1 MNKLDLD
8 KIETCLSRPIC
19 EAAIPKT
26 VNDPIGVLNRWKYL
40 SQQFPRFLGAIL
52 SRNSLPAAQCLVAKN
67 ITGECGS
74 GQFDA
79 MHSKLF
85 AELVEPVVCS
95 TRSSFCSTSLEAVI
109 ESNLVK
115 LAAMSEGESIGFLIG
130 LEAPAYEI
138 LDLLRRC
145 LADVGMESSI
155 VDSSIYMVTH
165 QEVEAEHQQ
174 DSLLMAQVAAEI
186 GCEEA
191 EILRGGQHAVEFWN
205 DWWAAQIQAQAS

>member
-1 MNKLDLD
+1 MSTLNLDR
-8 KIETCLSRPIC
+8 IEISLSRPIC

-26 VNDPIGVLNRWKYL
+26 VDDPVDVLFRWKYL

-74 GQFDA
+74 GQYDA

-85 AELVEPVVCS
+85 AELVEPVVGEAS
-95 TRSSFCSTSLEAVI
+95 IAFASLHLESVI
-109 ESNLVK
+109 ERNLGK
-115 LAAMSEGESIGFLIG
+115 LGSMSEGESIGFLVG

-138 LDLLRRC
+138 LALLRRC
-145 LADVGMESSI
+145 LVDAGMAASVVEES
-155 VDSSIYMVTH
+155 VYMATH

-174 DSLLMAQVAAEI
+174 DSLLMAQVATEI

-191 EILRGGQHAVEFWN
+191 EILRGGHHAVEFWN
-205 DWWAAQIQAQAS
+205 DWWAAEIWTKAS